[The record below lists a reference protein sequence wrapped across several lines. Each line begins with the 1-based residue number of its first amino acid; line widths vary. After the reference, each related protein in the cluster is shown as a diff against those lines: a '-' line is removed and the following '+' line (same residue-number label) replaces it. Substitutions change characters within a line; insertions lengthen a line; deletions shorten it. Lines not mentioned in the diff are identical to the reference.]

1 MLAYE
6 IALQNNK
13 NHLQHLSFPKNI
25 IPQNIIIETP
35 LYDSKTDCSEVNH
48 NWTRLES
55 F

>member
-1 MLAYE
+1 MLAYK

-13 NHLQHLSFPKNI
+13 NHLQHLSF
-25 IPQNIIIETP
+25 PQNIIIETP